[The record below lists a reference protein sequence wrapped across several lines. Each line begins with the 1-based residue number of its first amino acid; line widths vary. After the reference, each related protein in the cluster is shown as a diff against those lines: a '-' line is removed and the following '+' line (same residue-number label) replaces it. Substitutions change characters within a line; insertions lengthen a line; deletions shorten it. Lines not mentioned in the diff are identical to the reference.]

1 MTIVGAF
8 ILPHGAMILDPKAK
22 DVPKEAIELHKAML
36 EAANHIAKL
45 KPDIIFMT
53 SPHGI
58 ALSEE
63 YGIYVNK
70 SGEGSAEWNGSYQ
83 DYKINIDFNQELA
96 IELYEY
102 LIEKE
107 TNVSK
112 IATFTPSVDAPLRW
126 GEAVPLWFIRDL
138 KNVQFIYMSQPLK
151 RLENPEELIPETIT
165 LGNDLRIFFEQLNKR
180 VIILISADL
189 AHTHLKVGPYG
200 FNELAE
206 PFDALME
213 EWARKLNRNI
223 LLKKAVPLL
232 EEVFCCGFIGFV
244 ILQGILEK
252 LNFKSQIIQRSTPT
266 YYGMMVTSYLKD

>member
-8 ILPHGAMILDPKAK
+8 ILPHGAMILDPKVK
-22 DVPKEAIELHKAML
+22 DLPKEAIELHKAML
-36 EAANHIAKL
+36 KAAEQIAKL

-63 YGIYVNK
+63 YGIYVNR
-70 SGEGSAEWNGSYQ
+70 GGNGTAEWDGSYQ
-83 DYKINIDFNQELA
+83 NYKVKVEFNQDLA
-96 IELYEY
+96 IELYNY
-102 LIEKE
+102 LLDKE

-112 IATFTPSVDAPLRW
+112 IATFTSGVEAPFRW
-126 GEAVPLWFIRDL
+126 GEAVPLWFIRDI

-165 LGNDLRIFFEQLNKR
+165 LGNDLRIFFDKLDKR
-180 VIILISADL
+180 VVIITSADL
-189 AHTHLKVGPYG
+189 AHTHLKSGPYG

-206 PFDALME
+206 PFDQLME
-213 EWARKLNRNI
+213 EWASNLNRNI

-232 EEVFCCGFIGFV
+232 EDALCCGFIGFV
-244 ILQGILEK
+244 ILQGLLEK
-252 LNFKSQIIQRSTPT
+252 LNFKPQVVHRATPT
-266 YYGMMVTSYLKD
+266 YYGMMISSYIKE